1 MANKKVGLGVLVVG
15 VVLIVAA
22 LVVKMVLL
30 PSMAVFPDDVDTV
43 RKYEG
48 TLHTML
54 NPAALE
60 TMDLAN
66 LFLNEVPV
74 TIDRHVTTEEV
85 DGNKAIVLEAAV
97 MSGPAGPIQ
106 ASDTWYAIDRKTM
119 NAIPDFSGND
129 KIIDREGLVIG
140 FPIGT
145 EKKDYVGWNGDTLST
160 TTAEYTGEEVEIKGL
175 NTYVFEGGSPAR
187 EIVDPEMLAIF
198 PQAIPKDLF
207 LQLAGGIEVPEVLQ
221 GAFALILPN
230 LPDPLPLKYT
240 YEYETRYWVEPDT
253 GVLID
258 YNKREIRK
266 VAIAK
271 DVLVGAIP
279 EGAEVPEDAARM
291 LPMLPDPLPLLEVF
305 DLEYHAADS
314 SIDDAAKDAKDA
326 KGQLD
331 LYGTTLPLI
340 LIVLGV
346 ILGAVGLVLLLRKG
360 GTPAE

>member
-1 MANKKVGLGVLVVG
+1 MASKKVGLGVLVVG

-30 PSMAVFPDDVDTV
+30 PSMAVFPDDVDAV

-85 DGNKAIVLEAAV
+85 DGNKAVVLEKAV
-97 MSGPAGPIQ
+97 MSGPTGPIQ

-140 FPIGT
+140 FPIGV
-145 EKKDYVGWNGDTLST
+145 EKRDYVGWSGDTLST
-160 TTAEYTGEEVEIKGL
+160 TTAKYTDEEAEVKGL
-175 NTYVFEGGSPAR
+175 NTYVFEGGSSAK
-187 EIVDPEMLAIF
+187 EIVDPGMLAIF
-198 PQAIPKDLF
+198 PLEIPKALF
-207 LQLAGGIEVPEVLQ
+207 LQLAGGIEVPEIMQ

-240 YEYETRYWVEPDT
+240 YEYETRYWVEPNT

-258 YNKREIRK
+258 YNKREIRQ
-266 VAIAK
+266 VAVAK
-271 DVLVGAIP
+271 DTLLGAIP
-279 EGAEVPEDAARM
+279 EGAEIPEDAAKI
-291 LPMLPDPLPLLEVF
+291 LPMLPDPLPLLPVF

-314 SIDDAAKDAKDA
+314 SIDDAIQDAKDGKA
-326 KGQLD
+326 QLD
-331 LYGTTLPLI
+331 LYGTTVPLI
-340 LIVLGV
+340 LIALGV
-346 ILGAVGLVLLLRKG
+346 ILGVVGLVLLLRKG
-360 GTPAE
+360 GAPAE